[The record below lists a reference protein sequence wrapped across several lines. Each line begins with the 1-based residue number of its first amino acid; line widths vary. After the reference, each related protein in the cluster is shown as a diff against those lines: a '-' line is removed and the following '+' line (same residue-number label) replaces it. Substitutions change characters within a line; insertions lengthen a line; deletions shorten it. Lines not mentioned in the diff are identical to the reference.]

1 MLQRLWSDDYI
12 LGVFDDWVRDRR
24 GRLWVAVEDGR
35 VVAVA
40 KLTVMPSREAWLHAL
55 RVDPDHQRRGIG
67 TALLE
72 HRLARAKRLGAR
84 VARLDT
90 AEDNVAVHRLMR
102 RYGFRRIAA
111 FTVYGGSPK
120 RSEPPRHLRASEV
133 DAAWR
138 LARGNL
144 FHEDYVTRMVARSD
158 IGRAVRAGHA
168 FAVGDVGRPRAVAI
182 VERHPPDRWFG
193 RSQLRMRVIAGT
205 RPATGVLLVALRGE
219 ARASRAGRI
228 TFEAPVAQWT
238 AAQAGGYRRRWN
250 DSMHVFEK
258 RL

>member
-24 GRLWVAVEDGR
+24 GRLWVAVEDDR

-158 IGRAVRAGHA
+158 IGRAVRAGHV